1 MRLRVGYIKGVV
13 MCESSMGNNES
24 EQQNALQDQIAE
36 ILVDYEL
43 SPSEGMNSAHVGRW
57 IAQFEERDQIFI
69 LEQTLELLRNSY
81 ISKKDYVEMIA
92 LILGNQRNRPIF
104 SQSAFLDIQ
113 EANRGTSQRDLL
125 ELLETQAEEL
135 EGVDIV
141 TLSRSSANQRV
152 AEFNSFIYLDDV
164 CFSGTKALNDI
175 TWFVENFNLS
185 NVTIRVCFLGTHKYA
200 TYMLETTLARR
211 FEGRNITLVIKE
223 NGFIKTRENRLR
235 YSSSSE
241 VFWLR
246 RNGID
251 LPDWIQNP
259 EIYTSRE
266 GTERTHFSPNTIFRN
281 MADRYRFEYALTKAG
296 FYILQQS
303 QNPAPILKPL
313 GFSTFPGLGFGGTIF
328 TYRNCPNNTPLAFW
342 WGRYE
347 RDGIPNRALDCW
359 YPLMRR
365 IGYNQ

>member
-1 MRLRVGYIKGVV
+1 MSENPL
-13 MCESSMGNNES
+13 GNNELKKK
-24 EQQNALQDQIAE
+24 NAIKEQIAE

-43 SPSEGMNSAHVGRW
+43 APPGGMNTAHVGRW
-57 IAQFEERDQIFI
+57 VEQFEESDQLFV
-69 LEQTLELLRNSY
+69 LEQTLALLRNAY
-81 ISKKDYVEMIA
+81 ICRNDYLEKIDDILSVENNRRI
-92 LILGNQRNRPIF
+92 ILE
-104 SQSAFLDIQ
+104 SAFFNIQ
-113 EANRGTSQRDLL
+113 EANRGTSQSDLL
-125 ELLETQAEEL
+125 ELLETQAEEFDGL
-135 EGVDIV
+135 DIV
-141 TLSRSSANQRV
+141 TLSRTSTCQRV
-152 AEFNSFIYLDDV
+152 TQFNKFIYFDDV
-164 CFSGTKALNDI
+164 CFSGSKALNDI
-175 TWFVENFNLS
+175 SWVVEHFDLS
-185 NVTIRVCFLGTHKYA
+185 DVTIRVCFLGTHRYA

-211 FEGRNITLVIKE
+211 FQGRNIILIIKE
-223 NGFIKTRENRLR
+223 KGFLKTRENRLK

-246 RNGID
+246 KNGIV

-266 GTERTHFSPNTIFRN
+266 GCERTHFEANDIFLN

-296 FYILQQS
+296 FYILHQS
-303 QNPAPILKPL
+303 QNPAQILKPL

-347 RDGIPNRALDCW
+347 HDGIPNWALDCW

-365 IGYNQ
+365 TGYNQ

>member
-1 MRLRVGYIKGVV
+1 
-13 MCESSMGNNES
+13 
-24 EQQNALQDQIAE
+24 
-36 ILVDYEL
+36 
-43 SPSEGMNSAHVGRW
+43 MNSAHVGRW
-57 IAQFEERDQIFI
+57 IDQFEERDKLFI
-69 LEQTLELLRNSY
+69 LEQTLALLRNAY
-81 ISKKDYVEMIA
+81 ISRNDYVEIINSV
-92 LILGNQRNRPIF
+92 LSSQRNRSIIP
-104 SQSAFLDIQ
+104 QSAFLNIQ

-125 ELLETQAEEL
+125 ALLETQAEGF
-135 EGVDIV
+135 EGLDIV
-141 TLSRSSANQRV
+141 TLSRTSTNQRV
-152 AEFNSFIYLDDV
+152 AEFNRFIYFDDV
-164 CFSGTKALNDI
+164 CFSGNKALNDI
-175 TWFVENFNLS
+175 TWFVEHFNLS
-185 NVTIRVCFLGTHKYA
+185 NVTIHVCFLGTHRYA
-200 TYMLETTLARR
+200 TYMLETTLAGR
-211 FEGRNITLVIKE
+211 FQGRNITLIIKE
-223 NGFIKTRENRLR
+223 NGLLKTRENRLT

-246 RNGID
+246 MNGIE
-251 LPDWIQNP
+251 LPDWIQHP

-266 GTERTHFSPNTIFRN
+266 GTERTHFKPNDIFLN

-347 RDGIPNRALDCW
+347 RDGIPNWALDCW